1 MMLIAYLHKL
11 FISYWLY
18 HILGPNLFANIV
30 IALIDPM
37 PVKAAVPAN
46 ASSPIALI
54 AIPPPSDYALPA
66 KVRLSPIVPIDAN
79 NSIADYKFRTIKY

>member
-1 MMLIAYLHKL
+1 
-11 FISYWLY
+11 
-18 HILGPNLFANIV
+18 
-30 IALIDPM
+30 M

-46 ASSPIALI
+46 ASSPIVLI